1 MSKNRPNITVKPN
14 IANDVIALLNAQQGW
29 DAVPVGT
36 ALFIQNKGSVP
47 IFVHETAGEPTSF
60 DGGIGI
66 YYTGWGIETDADAPG
81 VKITFK
87 GTSDITVGVKVI

>member
-1 MSKNRPNITVKPN
+1 MASRPNITIQPGQV
-14 IANDVIALLNAQQGW
+14 NDVFELLNAQQGW
-29 DAVPVGT
+29 DNVPVGT
-36 ALFIQNKGSVP
+36 ALFIQNKAGVP

-66 YYTGWGIETDADAPG
+66 YYTGWGVETDADAPG